1 MAWYVV
7 QTQTHAERKAAYHLE
22 RQGFTVYLP
31 QHLKRWR
38 HARKTEM
45 RPAPLFPRYLFV
57 AMDIAQARWRAI
69 QSTFG
74 VSALVCNGDRPAT
87 VPDNVME
94 DIRAREDSSGLVPLA
109 MTSPFKQGDA
119 VKVLDGG
126 LSGASGFFECFHD
139 QDRVVL
145 LLEMLGRPMR
155 VNVPVTAVAAAAT

>member
-7 QTQTHAERKAAYHLE
+7 QTQTHAEQKAAFHLQ

-38 HARKTEM
+38 HARKTEL
-45 RPAPLFPRYLFV
+45 RPTPLFPRYLFV

-87 VPDNVME
+87 VPDGVLD
-94 DIRAREDSSGLVPLA
+94 DIRAREDESGLVPLN
-109 MTSPFKQGDA
+109 MTSAFHKGDA
-119 VKVLDGG
+119 VTVLEGG

-139 QDRVVL
+139 HDRVVL

-155 VNVPVTAVAAAAT
+155 VKLPAAAVAAAAT